1 MINTVYYKPIIV
13 ITHVPGG
20 YKNDNSPKLNINPS
34 RSEEAN
40 VRNGYTYKYKNQVCL
55 CQSFCFN
62 RLQLALG

>member
-1 MINTVYYKPIIV
+1 MTNTVYYKPIIV

-40 VRNGYTYKYKNQVCL
+40 VQNG
-55 CQSFCFN
+55 
-62 RLQLALG
+62 